1 MAIKF
6 NKNIT
11 NKRIPIK
18 RNSKFFSGED
28 FDLMLHFAKEYVEE
42 HANQTIILYRVDL
55 NKTKVNDIYKEAQK
69 NEIRFLPPIELP
81 VIYEIDDAE
90 LKAYGNKIQKGVY
103 VQTGKLKFSVLIS
116 TLEEYGCD
124 ISRGDYI
131 GIQID
136 STHREY
142 FTVTNDGRVG
152 STSNKFTMFGTK
164 PYART
169 IEAASVDSNEF
180 NG

>member
-1 MAIKF
+1 MAVKF
-6 NKNIT
+6 NKNTIS
-11 NKRIPIK
+11 KKIPIK
-18 RNSKFFSGED
+18 RNSKFFGGED
-28 FDLMLHFAKEYVEE
+28 FDLMLHFAKEYLEE

-69 NEIRFLPPIELP
+69 NNIKFLPPIELP

-103 VQTGKLKFSVLIS
+103 AQTGKLKFSILIS
-116 TLEEYGCD
+116 TLEEYNCD

-152 STSNKFTMFGTK
+152 SISNKFTMYGTK

-169 IEAASVDSNEF
+169 IEAASVDTNEF

>member
-6 NKNIT
+6 NKNTT

>member
-6 NKNIT
+6 NKNTT
-11 NKRIPIK
+11 NRRIPIK

-69 NEIRFLPPIELP
+69 DEIRFLPPIELP

-116 TLEEYGCD
+116 TLEEYDCD

-142 FTVTNDGRVG
+142 FTVTNDGRVA

>member
-1 MAIKF
+1 M
-6 NKNIT
+6 
-11 NKRIPIK
+11 
-18 RNSKFFSGED
+18 
-28 FDLMLHFAKEYVEE
+28 
-42 HANQTIILYRVDL
+42 
-55 NKTKVNDIYKEAQK
+55 NKTKVNDIYKEAK
-69 NEIRFLPPIELP
+69 KDSIKFLPPIELP
-81 VIYEIDDAE
+81 VIYEVEDAQ
-90 LKAYGNKIQKGVY
+90 LKAYGNKMQKGVY
-103 VQTGKLKFSVLIS
+103 AQTGKLKFSVLIS

-131 GIQID
+131 GVQID

-142 FTVTNDGRVG
+142 FTVTDDGRVG
-152 STSNKFTMFGTK
+152 STSNKFTMYGTK